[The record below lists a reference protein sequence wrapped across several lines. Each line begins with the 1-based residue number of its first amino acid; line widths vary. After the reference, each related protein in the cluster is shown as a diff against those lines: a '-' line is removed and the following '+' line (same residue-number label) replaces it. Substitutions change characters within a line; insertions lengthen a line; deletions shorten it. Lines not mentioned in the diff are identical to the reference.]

1 MKRIIYNNPDGSV
14 AVVIPAPEYTGTMT
28 ELAAS
33 VVPVGIDYAIVE
45 HTDIPADRTF
55 RNEWQLVDDVVVVP
69 VGGTVAAVV
78 TKKVSVNIPKAQAKW
93 KDKWREA
100 RKALLEDLDK
110 KSLLAIEG
118 NKPNAEKKVITDAKQ
133 ALRDVTNTPLPNDV
147 DGIKATWPA
156 ILGPKPT

>member
-1 MKRIIYNNPDGSV
+1 MQRIIYQNSEGGVSI
-14 AVVIPAPEYTGTMT
+14 VIPAPDYTGTMT

-33 VVPVGIDYAIVE
+33 TVPVGIDYAIVE

-55 RNEWQLVDDVVVVP
+55 RNEWEVVDDVVVVP
-69 VGGTVAAVV
+69 VGGPVAAVV
-78 TKKVSVNIPKAQAKW
+78 TKKVSVNIPKAQTKW

-118 NKPNAEKKVITDAKQ
+118 SKSNAEKKVIMDAKQ
-133 ALRDVTNTPLPNDV
+133 ALRDVTKTPLPDDV
-147 DGIKATWPA
+147 EGIKATWPA
-156 ILGPKPT
+156 ILGPKTT